1 MSNRLNYYLLQA
13 RPTCVGRHGGYAA
26 RVRVDARFAAPIPD
40 VLPAEFAAPHLCA
53 GITVFA
59 PLWRRGLKKNSR
71 VGVVGFG
78 GLGHLAVQY
87 ARAMECSVTVFS
99 TTADKENEA
108 RSFGADQFV
117 HTTPGGSL
125 ASAVGSCDFILTTVS
140 ADRPW
145 AEYLNVLKPNGAVC
159 IVGASPGEVR
169 VSAFGL
175 IEGQKN
181 IGGSAVGSNSEIKT
195 MLRFSAE
202 HGIKPVIELYPM
214 MDVNQALT
222 RVRSNR
228 VRYRAVLANQT

>member
-1 MSNRLNYYLLQA
+1 MSNRLNYYLRQA

-40 VLPAEFAAPHLCA
+40 VLPAEFAAPLLCA

-78 GLGHLAVQY
+78 WLGHLAVQY

-108 RSFGADQFV
+108 RS
-117 HTTPGGSL
+117 PSGSL

-140 ADRPW
+140 ADLPW
-145 AEYLNVLKPNGAVC
+145 AEYLNV
-159 IVGASPGEVR
+159 
-169 VSAFGL
+169 
-175 IEGQKN
+175 
-181 IGGSAVGSNSEIKT
+181 SNP
-195 MLRFSAE
+195 MLRSVSSE
-202 HGIKPVIELYPM
+202 RRPVK
-214 MDVNQALT
+214 
-222 RVRSNR
+222 
-228 VRYRAVLANQT
+228 